1 MKKLAV
7 CGLLPVVNQELFL
20 SVSRKDDADAIGL
33 VGGKVDDG
41 ESILTALVREFCEET
56 GLTIKPLKDQTP
68 FIGLDGDFEVHTY
81 LVELDNV
88 SQNQISEQE
97 TGLIRVV
104 HKDRLIKNSP
114 FSVYNIAMFEHFGL

>member
-7 CGLLPVVNQELFL
+7 CGLLPVVSNDLYL

-41 ESILTALVREFCEET
+41 ENVLTALVREFREET
-56 GLTIKPLKDQTP
+56 GLTIKPLKDQIP

-81 LVELDNV
+81 LVELDNI
-88 SQNQISEQE
+88 SQNQISDEE

-104 HKDRLIKNSP
+104 HKEKLIKNSP
-114 FSVYNIAMFEHFGL
+114 FSEYNIAMFDHFGL

>member
-7 CGLLPVVNQELFL
+7 CGLLPVINQELFL

-41 ESILTALVREFCEET
+41 ENVLTALVREFREET
-56 GLTIKPLKDQTP
+56 GLTIKPLKDQIP
-68 FIGLDGDFEVHTY
+68 FIGLDGEFEVHTY
-81 LVELDNV
+81 LVELDDIL
-88 SQNQISEQE
+88 QNQISDEE

-104 HKDRLIKNSP
+104 HKDQLIKNSP
-114 FSVYNIAMFEHFGL
+114 FSEYNIAMFDHFGL